1 MPEILYDA
9 HPSMLRSRPFAT
21 PFMILLM
28 LAGLAIALIG
38 QGWLPVTLPAELPVP
53 LEAVVVTGAGLVV
66 AGLSALQLLGW
77 WFTAHADRLV
87 IRGDELVWTHGLLSK
102 SYTEIKLSSV
112 RTIRL
117 HQSLLQRILNAGD
130 VKVYTSGDVPELIVR
145 GLPNPN
151 RLRELIKGVA

>member
-21 PFMILLM
+21 LFMILLA
-28 LAGLAIALIG
+28 LAGLLIALIG
-38 QGWLPVTLPAELPVP
+38 QGWLPIPVP
-53 LEAVVVTGAGLVV
+53 DPLDMRILTIVGLIV
-66 AGLSALQLLGW
+66 AGLAALQLAGW
-77 WFTAHADRLV
+77 WLAAHSDHLA

-112 RTIRL
+112 RTVRL

-130 VKVYTSGDVPELIVR
+130 IKVYSAGDTPELIVR

-151 RLRELIKGVA
+151 RLRELIKGIA

>member
-28 LAGLAIALIG
+28 LAGFALALIG
-38 QGWLPVTLPAELPVP
+38 QGWLPVTLPAALPVP
-53 LEAVVVTGAGLVV
+53 LEAGVVTVAGLIV

-77 WFTAHADRLV
+77 WLAAHADRLV

-151 RLRELIKGVA
+151 RLRELIKGLA